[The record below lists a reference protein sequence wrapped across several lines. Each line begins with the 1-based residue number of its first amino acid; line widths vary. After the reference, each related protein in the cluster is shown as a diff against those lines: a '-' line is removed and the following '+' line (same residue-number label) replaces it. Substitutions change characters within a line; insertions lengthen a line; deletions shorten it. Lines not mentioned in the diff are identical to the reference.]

1 MYTYILVVILLFII
15 SLCVKTSFPKKFIL
29 FGSAM
34 ISMAICVIINC
45 VYYGVNYDKMET
57 QKNVR
62 IILISSDNFS
72 MKIRNDSL
80 IRLESNNTLL
90 DVKPSKFNI
99 VVLDSIDKITEVKY
113 EYVDN
118 NNWMMISSYPYQK
131 EEITIGLK
139 KDKYDLFKTYQDSI
153 SKRKSTL
160 QENG

>member
-1 MYTYILVVILLFII
+1 MYTYILVVILLFVI
-15 SLCVKTSFPKKFIL
+15 SLCIKTSFPKKFIL
-29 FGSAM
+29 FGSALV
-34 ISMAICVIINC
+34 SMAICVIANC

-57 QKNVR
+57 QKDVK

-72 MKIRNDSL
+72 MRIRCDSL
-80 IRLESNNTLL
+80 IRLESSNIVW
-90 DVKPSKFNI
+90 DVKPSEFNI
-99 VVLDSIDKITEVKY
+99 VVLDSIDKMTEVKY

-131 EEITIGLK
+131 KEITIGLK

-153 SKRKSTL
+153 SKRESTL